1 MKLDTVAI
9 KKLGKL
15 ARLDLTDEQVQE
27 YAKQLTSILDYAEQL
42 NEVDTDSI
50 DATTQIVNAN
60 ESVLR
65 EDTVDAC
72 TQDVLNNLMQSVPN
86 LQDDFIKVPK
96 VL

>member
-1 MKLDTVAI
+1 MKLDTAAI

-27 YAKQLTSILDYAEQL
+27 YATQLTSILDYAEQV

-50 DATTQIVNAN
+50 NATTQMVDAD

-65 EDTVDAC
+65 EDTVNAC